1 MAKKRNSPSIG
12 LHVAFIII
20 TALFIVPLIIAI
32 MISFSTESD
41 VLKYGYS
48 IIPKHFTLEAY
59 KTAFGDSTA
68 LVRAYGIT
76 ILTSFLN
83 SSLTVILTGVM
94 SYPLAREEFTPRK
107 YIMIYV
113 LITMLFG
120 GGLIPTYILN
130 TQYLHLGNTI
140 WIYIVTGLI
149 SGSNIILFKTSFSQI
164 PKSLMEAAEIDGA
177 TQLQVCAHV
186 VIPTCKPI
194 IAMIFFNTF
203 LGHWNDYTTSMY
215 YISDSRL
222 YSLQYF
228 LNRIITNSEFV
239 KATYKMFDLTMT
251 EDVPLQT
258 LRFAVCVLGAMPVL
272 ILFPMIQKYFSKG
285 ITSGS
290 VKG

>member
-1 MAKKRNSPSIG
+1 MSKKRNSSNIG
-12 LHVAFIII
+12 LHAAFIII
-20 TALFIVPLIIAI
+20 TAMFIVPLIIAI

-41 VLKYGYS
+41 VLAYGYS

-59 KTAFGDSTA
+59 KTAIGDSTT

-76 ILTSFLN
+76 IFTSFLN

-239 KATYKMFDLTMT
+239 KAT
-251 EDVPLQT
+251 
-258 LRFAVCVLGAMPVL
+258 
-272 ILFPMIQKYFSKG
+272 
-285 ITSGS
+285 
-290 VKG
+290 